1 MKFGLVVGG
10 AFLLIVG
17 LLFYS
22 MIPNLHMVQVKS
34 AQMVVSP
41 TPIPVSSKFL
51 SATPENVTIFPG
63 KENDLLVNITVFT
76 QSGEP
81 SSIKFKLFGEDSFQS
96 CIVSSQQSAC
106 LVDQNVSNSTLRI
119 PLNASTTY
127 YFGLDNRD
135 SSSPKQVLLSATLV
149 ASSVSTMVA
158 RDGGMNFA
166 GLGMS
171 MIGLLVTLYGVF
183 AKTVIPWE

>member
-1 MKFGLVVGG
+1 MKFVLVIGG
-10 AFLLIVG
+10 AFLLVAG
-17 LLFYS
+17 LLAYS

-34 AQMVVSP
+34 AQMVVIP
-41 TPIPVSSKFL
+41 TRIPVSAKFL

-81 SSIKFKLFGEDSFQS
+81 PSIKFKLFAEGAFQS
-96 CIVSSQQSAC
+96 CIVVAQQSAC

-135 SSSPKQVLLSATLV
+135 SNSPKQVLLSATLV

-158 RDGGMNFA
+158 RDGGMNFD
-166 GLGMS
+166 GLGMCL
-171 MIGLLVTLYGVF
+171 IGFLV
-183 AKTVIPWE
+183 K

>member
-1 MKFGLVVGG
+1 MKFGLVVVG
-10 AFLLIVG
+10 AFLLIAG
-17 LLFYS
+17 LMAYS
-22 MIPNLHMVQVKS
+22 LIPNFHTVPLRS

-41 TPIPVSSKFL
+41 TRIPVSAKFL

-81 SSIKFKLFGEDSFQS
+81 PSIKFKLFAEGAFQS
-96 CIVSSQQSAC
+96 CIVSAQQSAC
-106 LVDQNVSNSTLRI
+106 LVDQNVSNSTLQI

-127 YFGLDNRD
+127 YFDLDNRD

-149 ASSVSTMVA
+149 ATSVSTLVA

-171 MIGLLVTLYGVF
+171 LIGLVVTLYGVF